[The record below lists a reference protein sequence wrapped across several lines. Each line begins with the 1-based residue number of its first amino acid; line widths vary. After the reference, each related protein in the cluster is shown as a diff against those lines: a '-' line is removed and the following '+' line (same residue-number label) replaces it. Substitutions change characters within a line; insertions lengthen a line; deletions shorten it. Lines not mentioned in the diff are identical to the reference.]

1 MSKLLATGVTLA
13 AVALLGAGCARSP
26 QGPPTADSS
35 APSAEITV
43 GAPELGA
50 AIPEAVIEYRDGKFD
65 PPTLR
70 VIAGTKVTFVNKG
83 QKQVW
88 PASGVH
94 PTHEICPGFDALKA
108 LGKGE
113 SYAFVFEEAKDC
125 PFHNHVAPGEK
136 GKVEVKAVE

>member
-1 MSKLLATGVTLA
+1 MSKLFTTGIALA
-13 AVALLGAGCARSP
+13 ALALLGAGCARSP
-26 QGPPTADSS
+26 QGPSAAEES

-43 GAPELGA
+43 GAPEPGE

-94 PTHEICPGFDALKA
+94 PTHEICPGFDSLKA
-108 LGKGE
+108 LGQGAIY
-113 SYAFVFEEAKDC
+113 SFVFEEAKDC

-136 GKVEVKAVE
+136 GKIEVKAVE

>member
-1 MSKLLATGVTLA
+1 MSKFIKTGLVLSGII
-13 AVALLGAGCARSP
+13 LFGAGCAKSGEP
-26 QGPPTADSS
+26 AAEEG

-43 GAPELGA
+43 GVPESGA

-108 LGKGE
+108 LKKGE
-113 SYAFVFEEAKDC
+113 IYSFVFEEAKDC